1 MPDMKLHYKQFRE
14 RWLIPKSRI
23 KPRSSV
29 GKNLQKPSTD
39 KKQPTPNL
47 PMRVNKTP
55 CLPFS
60 RAIDEATFQA
70 QPACPPLPAVPFQ
83 T

>member
-23 KPRSSV
+23 KPCSSV

-47 PMRVNKTP
+47 PMRVKTP
-55 CLPFS
+55 CRRLWRP
-60 RAIDEATFQA
+60 IGEATFEA
-70 QPACPPLPAVPFQ
+70 QTACPPLPAVPFQ